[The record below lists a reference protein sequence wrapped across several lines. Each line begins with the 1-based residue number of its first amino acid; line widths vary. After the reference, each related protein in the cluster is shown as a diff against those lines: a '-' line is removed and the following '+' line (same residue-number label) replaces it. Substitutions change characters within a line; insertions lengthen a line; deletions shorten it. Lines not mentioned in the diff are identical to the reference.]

1 MATASKD
8 FKPIIIDALTVLM
21 KSDQIR
27 KEKFKAIAYQKVIKE
42 LQNHAGPIRTMEDIE
57 GIKGIGK
64 KIQAKIEEILTTGE
78 LAAAAHAAAQ
88 LPIDVYDQLLKIHG
102 IGPVKAR
109 KLVEDF
115 EVKSI
120 EDLRSKS
127 AADPTLLDAAQKV
140 GLKYF
145 EDFDQRIPREEMMKH
160 EAILEA
166 AKPSNMKIEIVGS
179 YRRGSESSGDI
190 DVLIN
195 FPRQKVP
202 STADFQAYVTELQRI
217 GYITDILALGNHK
230 CMAVCRIEGS
240 NIHRRLD
247 LLLTPN
253 ETWPFAILY
262 FTGSDRFNVAMRAHA
277 LELGWSLNEKGF
289 TPMNAETAKE
299 TIPPLKTEKDI
310 FGFLGLQ
317 YIKPAERTGAD
328 KIIPI

>member
-1 MATASKD
+1 MATAPIDYKSK
-8 FKPIIIDALTVLM
+8 IIDALTVLM

-42 LQNHAGPIRTMEDIE
+42 LQAHGGPIRTMEDLE
-57 GIKGIGK
+57 EIKGIGK
-64 KIQAKIEEILTTGE
+64 KIQAKIEEILKTGE
-78 LAAAAHAAAQ
+78 LAAAVQAAANF
-88 LPIDVYDQLLKIHG
+88 PINVYDQLLKVHG

-115 EVKSI
+115 DVKSI

-127 AADPTLLDAAQKV
+127 AADPTLLDAAQKI

-145 EDFDQRIPREEMMKH
+145 EDFNERIPRTEMEQH
-160 EAILEA
+160 EVALNA
-166 AKPSNMKIEIVGS
+166 SKPSNMKIEIVGS
-179 YRRGSESSGDI
+179 YRRGAESSGDI

-195 FPRQKVP
+195 FPRQKSP
-202 STADFQAYVTELQRI
+202 STKDFQDYVTALQAA
-217 GYITDILALGNHK
+217 GYITDILALGSHK
-230 CMAVCRIEGS
+230 CMAVSTVGDR
-240 NIHRRLD
+240 HRRLD

-253 ETWPFAILY
+253 EQWPFAILY

-277 LELGWSLNEKGF
+277 LENGWSLNEKGF
-289 TPMNAETAKE
+289 TATNPETAKE
-299 TIPPLKTEKDI
+299 TLPPFKTERDI

-317 YIKPAERTGAD
+317 YIKPTERTGAD

>member
-1 MATASKD
+1 MATAPKD

-42 LQNHAGPIRTMEDIE
+42 LQAHTGPIRTIEDVE

-64 KIQAKIEEILTTGE
+64 KIQAKIEEILATGE
-78 LAAAAHAAAQ
+78 LAAAVQAATNLQ
-88 LPIDVYDQLLKIHG
+88 IDVYDQLLKVHG

-115 EVKSI
+115 GVKSI

-127 AADPTLLDAAQKV
+127 ATDPSLLDTAQKI

-145 EDFDQRIPREEMMKH
+145 EDFNERIPRAEMEH
-160 EAILEA
+160 HVVALETS
-166 AKPSNMKIEIVGS
+166 KPSNMKIEIVGS
-179 YRRGSESSGDI
+179 YRRGAESSGDI

-195 FPRQKVP
+195 FPRQKTP
-202 STADFQAYVTELQRI
+202 SIKDFQDYVGTLQAAN
-217 GYITDILALGNHK
+217 YITDILALGSHK
-230 CMAVCRIEGS
+230 CMAVSTVGGQ
-240 NIHRRLD
+240 HRRLD

-253 ETWPFAILY
+253 EQWPFAILY

-277 LELGWSLNEKGF
+277 LSLGWSLNEKGF
-289 TPMNAETAKE
+289 TATNAETAKE
-299 TIPPLKTEKDI
+299 TLPPFKTERDI

-317 YIKPAERTGAD
+317 YIKPTERTGAD
-328 KIIPI
+328 KIIPL